1 MSGRAT
7 DASRPAPPAPERRP
21 HVLTRVT
28 GDVTDDWYWL
38 RDRDDPATINY
49 LEAENTHARSFFDST
64 ATLVDSID
72 TEIKSRVLQTDIS
85 APVRH
90 GPFWYSVRT
99 VEGLDYPIH
108 CRSER
113 SDDTDPTVILD
124 ENLEASNND
133 FFDLGAL
140 EPSPDH
146 RLIAWSADT
155 RGDEHYTLRIR
166 DLITGSELSDVIPDT
181 TWAGIAWSA
190 DGAHLLYVVADEAE
204 RPCEVRRHRIGSP
217 IEDDQVVF
225 RDDDEHFYV
234 GIGATR
240 SGRHIVI
247 HTASKTSSEVLL
259 LDAADVTAPPRMVRP
274 RAADVEYQVDDWG
287 HRLVIV
293 TNLDAVDFRV
303 MTADPDSPADWE
315 EFIPGTPGRR
325 VAGAEPF
332 ESHLVVLEWVDA
344 QPRMRVLDRDGN
356 EMPLDIDSEPHDL
369 TFGPNEEWSS
379 PTVRVV
385 HQSLTSPPRIL
396 DIDLSDGTSTLVRR
410 TPTPNVDTDHYVA
423 HRDWVVTADGTRVP
437 YDVVRHRDTPLD
449 GSAAAVI
456 YAYGAYEISLPPW
469 FSVARLSLLDRG
481 VVWVLAHPRG
491 GGELGRNWYLD
502 GRLLHKRN
510 TFDDV
515 NAVAEQIGA
524 NGTADPRRLTIRGG
538 SAGGLMAGACIT
550 MRPDLWN
557 CAVAEVPFVDVVTTM
572 SDPSLPLTVT
582 EWDEWGDPRVEPWAS
597 YIASYSPYDNT
608 VDADRPAMLV
618 TAGLND
624 PRVGFHEPAKWVA
637 RMRHLDEQR
646 GEHAARP
653 LLLRTEMGAGHAG
666 PSGRYSAWREEAE
679 TLAFILSNN

>member
-21 HVLTRVT
+21 FVLTRVT

-49 LEAENTHARSFFDST
+49 LEAENAHARSFFDST

-72 TEIKSRVLQTDIS
+72 TEIRSRVLQTDIS

-287 HRLVIV
+287 DRLVIV

-332 ESHLVVLEWVDA
+332 ENYLVVLEW
-344 QPRMRVLDRDGN
+344 
-356 EMPLDIDSEPHDL
+356 
-369 TFGPNEEWSS
+369 
-379 PTVRVV
+379 
-385 HQSLTSPPRIL
+385 
-396 DIDLSDGTSTLVRR
+396 
-410 TPTPNVDTDHYVA
+410 
-423 HRDWVVTADGTRVP
+423 
-437 YDVVRHRDTPLD
+437 
-449 GSAAAVI
+449 
-456 YAYGAYEISLPPW
+456 
-469 FSVARLSLLDRG
+469 
-481 VVWVLAHPRG
+481 
-491 GGELGRNWYLD
+491 
-502 GRLLHKRN
+502 
-510 TFDDV
+510 
-515 NAVAEQIGA
+515 
-524 NGTADPRRLTIRGG
+524 
-538 SAGGLMAGACIT
+538 
-550 MRPDLWN
+550 
-557 CAVAEVPFVDVVTTM
+557 
-572 SDPSLPLTVT
+572 
-582 EWDEWGDPRVEPWAS
+582 
-597 YIASYSPYDNT
+597 
-608 VDADRPAMLV
+608 
-618 TAGLND
+618 
-624 PRVGFHEPAKWVA
+624 
-637 RMRHLDEQR
+637 
-646 GEHAARP
+646 
-653 LLLRTEMGAGHAG
+653 
-666 PSGRYSAWREEAE
+666 
-679 TLAFILSNN
+679 